1 MSERTSD
8 TATSAQ
14 RIMLSAALAL
24 IPGLALLA
32 VLIDPVGV
40 ILNAATA
47 CLVALATDR
56 VCLRLRQPASAS
68 PLLASQLT
76 VSDTSAL
83 VTALILAAA
92 LPPGAIGPVALAT
105 VTALALGKHAYGG
118 LGNNVFNPAMVGYAV
133 ALISLPV
140 STASWPLT
148 TSVTT
153 DALSGATVL
162 TAFKYRGA
170 ATVDGIWAEA
180 AGFGSF
186 AGVGYEWAALAF
198 GIGGA
203 FLIYRRVAAWRPV
216 AGMLTALVL
225 AALAGYDNGSS
236 ASLGSPIYHLFA
248 GGTLLAAGFVVTD
261 PVTHPA
267 SHRAQ
272 WLFGL
277 TVGFVV
283 YAIRA
288 WGNYPDGIAFAVL
301 LGNALTPYLDRR
313 FSNQESARA

>member
-40 ILNAATA
+40 ILNVVTA

-76 VSDTSAL
+76 VSDASAL

>member
-1 MSERTSD
+1 MSE
-8 TATSAQ
+8 ATTEAGEGAQ
-14 RIMLSAALAL
+14 RIMLTAALAL
-24 IPGLALLA
+24 VPGLVLLA
-32 VLIDPVGV
+32 LLIDPVGV
-40 ILNAATA
+40 ILNVVTA
-47 CLVALATDR
+47 SLVALGTDR
-56 VCLRLRQPASAS
+56 LCLRLRQPVTSSNLLSA
-68 PLLASQLT
+68 QLT
-76 VSDTSAL
+76 VSDASAL

-105 VTALALGKHAYGG
+105 GTALALGKHAYGG

-133 ALISLPV
+133 VLISLPV
-140 STASWPLT
+140 STANWPVAA
-148 TSVTT
+148 SVTT
-153 DALSGATVL
+153 DALTGATVL

-170 ATVDGIWAEA
+170 ATVDGIWTEA

-198 GIGGA
+198 GLGGA

-236 ASLGSPIYHLFA
+236 ASLGPPLYHLFA
-248 GGTLLAAGFVVTD
+248 GGALLAAGFVITD

-277 TVGFVV
+277 TVGFLV

-288 WGNYPDGIAFAVL
+288 WGNYPDGIAFAIL
-301 LGNALTPYLDRR
+301 LANALTPYLDRR
-313 FSNQESARA
+313 LSNQESARA